1 MIKTPFF
8 LFCSTSDASLIL
20 WQLDC
25 LQYWEKLSS
34 FLLFFSSCN
43 TFDPLQSIYFI
54 LYVNIRNSSVL
65 KGSWGV
71 GERLSA

>member
-8 LFCSTSDASLIL
+8 LFCSTSYAYLIL

-25 LQYWEKLSS
+25 LQYWQKLSS
-34 FLLFFSSCN
+34 LLLFFSSCN
-43 TFDPLQSIYFI
+43 TFDPLRSIYFI
-54 LYVNIRNSSVL
+54 LYVNILNSSAL